1 VTMTVQSHS
10 DLHQDQGPT
19 LGRHDPILQE
29 LWETKASLNAGASY
43 SVARLAELAEAFDLD
58 ATLIRLRQ
66 EANH

>member
-1 VTMTVQSHS
+1 
-10 DLHQDQGPT
+10 
-19 LGRHDPILQE
+19 LQE